1 MSSPHDSTPVDG
13 TNFARHSCGRPFAS
27 SQTCTAGPANLQKAS
42 RYPSFSAD
50 CDSLSTSRLS
60 ASRPQSP
67 NWRYSSRASVPHYDW
82 WAAGDVVEGS
92 LCGQCPSAVAC
103 PHFWKRLL
111 SLQRHKRSPRGGT
124 YLHPWAILQARI
136 FLASARYEMAFP
148 DDGLQVNFWGLS
160 KPCRSIIGVCVSP
173 QVNFWGLSHPC
184 RGNLGSV

>member
-1 MSSPHDSTPVDG
+1 MALISQVTAAGDRSLALKL
-13 TNFARHSCGRPFAS
+13 ARQAR
-27 SQTCTAGPANLQKAS
+27 QTSKKLQGIRAF
-42 RYPSFSAD
+42 PQIVID
-50 CDSLSTSRLS
+50 

-67 NWRYSSRASVPHYDW
+67 NWQYSSRASVPHYDW

-111 SLQRHKRSPRGGT
+111 SLQRHTRSPCGGT

-148 DDGLQVNFWGLS
+148 DEGLQVNYWGLC
-160 KPCRSIIGVCVSP
+160 KPTGPQTRS
-173 QVNFWGLSHPC
+173 
-184 RGNLGSV
+184 R